1 MGDLTAGLVKLG
13 LISEE
18 EGTRILREEEH
29 VRKSDVGQ
37 NLASLTTKTGR
48 PTSQFA
54 LETCDSIGEFRESAK
69 VLLLDHP
76 EEIIRV
82 IQLAHRFKEDDR
94 KKFVWLLYQVRDH
107 LRGDQNLKGD
117 GNRPNREKFLKK
129 AFRHSGAIV
138 ESIE

>member
-13 LISEE
+13 LIRAE
-18 EGTRILREEEH
+18 EGARALREEEH
-29 VRKSDVGQ
+29 VRKSAVGQ

-48 PTSQFA
+48 PTSQFV
-54 LETCDSIGEFRESAK
+54 LENCASIGEFRESAK

-76 EEIIRV
+76 EEIGKV
-82 IQLAHRFKEDDR
+82 IQLAHRFKDEDR

-107 LRGDQNLKGD
+107 LRDDQNLKGD
-117 GNRPNREKFLKK
+117 RNKPNREKFLKK
-129 AFRHSGAIV
+129 AFRRSGAVV